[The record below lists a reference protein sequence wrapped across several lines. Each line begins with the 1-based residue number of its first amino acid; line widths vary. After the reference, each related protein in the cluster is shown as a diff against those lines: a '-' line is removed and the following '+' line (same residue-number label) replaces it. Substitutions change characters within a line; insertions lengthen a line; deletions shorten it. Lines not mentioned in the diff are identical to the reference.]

1 MNLNLN
7 KNQIFGDK
15 KFLSNQAEKNNYNDK
30 NINIKFIHSL
40 KMEKNLA
47 FSSDIKNE
55 ASQYIPKKRKR
66 PKEEQKEEPLKK
78 LNENEISEIFA

>member
-1 MNLNLN
+1 
-7 KNQIFGDK
+7 
-15 KFLSNQAEKNNYNDK
+15 
-30 NINIKFIHSL
+30 
-40 KMEKNLA
+40 MEKNIV